1 MRKIEPILIIIF
13 IVGLVPPRQERGE
26 RLDVAPVIDLVA
38 PHSQETDTEQ
48 QLDLAELHDEDSHTG
63 ASDGK
68 VLLLLIT
75 IQHQIFVNVPSANP
89 VSNNRLILS
98 SVV

>member
-1 MRKIEPILIIIF
+1 MIF
-13 IVGLVPPRQERGE
+13 IVGLVRPRQEMRGE
-26 RLDVAPVIDLVA
+26 KLDVAPVIDHVS

-75 IQHQIFVNVPSANP
+75 IRHQILFMFH
-89 VSNNRLILS
+89 L
-98 SVV
+98 

>member
-1 MRKIEPILIIIF
+1 MIIIF
-13 IVGLVPPRQERGE
+13 IVGLVPPRGE

-38 PHSQETDTEQ
+38 LHSQETDTEQ

-75 IQHQIFVNVPSANP
+75 IRHQILFMFHLRIQCQITV
-89 VSNNRLILS
+89 
-98 SVV
+98 